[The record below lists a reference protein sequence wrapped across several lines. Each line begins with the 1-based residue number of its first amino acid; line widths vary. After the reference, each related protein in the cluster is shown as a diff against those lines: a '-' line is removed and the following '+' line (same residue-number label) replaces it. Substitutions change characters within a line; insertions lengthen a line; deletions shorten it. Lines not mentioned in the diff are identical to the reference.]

1 MSSILIKIF
10 SGAHRGADL
19 ELPEGVYVVGT
30 DDSCDIILSDS
41 TLVSRHATFRI
52 QKENERTIF
61 LAEPLDGTL
70 TLDGQDIVQE
80 CSIPS
85 HQPFFL
91 SQVCMAWC
99 LPSEIDFAWREVED
113 RLEHRYSPENSSPRE
128 ELSTPANTNDAMTVS
143 GEKEPEADAPVR
155 DNTEILALQPPVK
168 RFPWKRCIALLLILV
183 LSGGLIFSWKKTEQE
198 KTPAETM
205 QDLLIQS
212 GYTKLKVTGDDR
224 SVTVRGRIASDSER
238 GRLLRLS
245 KLMTFPVYLDVQVG
259 SDAAEAVKASFNS
272 LGLYPEVRELPPSK
286 HPGLLVQGY
295 VKDAVLE
302 EQALSL
308 ARKDVPELHEKNGKP
323 AALSVFRDI
332 RHAEDI
338 EVLMGP
344 ALSAAGLN
352 HIIVE
357 YLPGKVVLHGAL
369 TPQDREALE
378 NILTRVKEKLG
389 VPFPA
394 DIFNDAAVTS
404 PAPPAPG
411 ESPRSDVRRPEGPVS
426 SSMGFKVTSVT
437 AHGLRFITLE
447 SGERVFEGGE
457 LPGGFTLEHI
467 DDEALTLRKDQ
478 QTLNYPLRG
487 SQ

>member
-52 QKENERTIF
+52 QKENERTVF

-70 TLDGQDIVQE
+70 TMEDQDILQE
-80 CSIPS
+80 SSLPS
-85 HQPFFL
+85 RQPFFL

-99 LPSEIDFAWREVED
+99 LPSEIDFAWQEVED
-113 RLEHRYSPENSSPRE
+113 RLAHRYSPENSSPKSDISAPAKGNAEMGATE
-128 ELSTPANTNDAMTVS
+128 ENAQ
-143 GEKEPEADAPVR
+143 G
-155 DNTEILALQPPVK
+155 TEISAKDDAETLALQPPVK
-168 RFPWKRCIALLLILV
+168 KFPWKRCIALLLVLV
-183 LSGGLIFSWKKTEQE
+183 LTGGLIFSWRDTEQE
-198 KTPAETM
+198 KTPVETM
-205 QDLLIQS
+205 QDFLGQS
-212 GYTKLKVTGDDR
+212 GYTKLKVTGDEK
-224 SVTVRGRIASDSER
+224 SVTVSGRIASDSER

-245 KLMTFPVYLDVQVG
+245 KLMPFPVYLDVQVG

-272 LGLYPEVRELPPSK
+272 LGLYPEVKELPPSK

-295 VKDAVLE
+295 IKDAVLE

-308 ARKDVPELHEKNGKP
+308 ARKDVPELHEKNGNP
-323 AALSVFRDI
+323 AALSIFRDI

-338 EVLMGP
+338 EILMGP

-352 HIIVE
+352 HIVVE
-357 YLPGKVVLHGAL
+357 YLPGKVALHGML
-369 TPQDREALE
+369 TPQSREELE
-378 NILTRVKEKLG
+378 EILTKIKEKLG
-389 VPFPA
+389 VSFPA
-394 DIFNDAAVTS
+394 DIFNDASVASTPSSEPGKPLPAARS
-404 PAPPAPG
+404 P
-411 ESPRSDVRRPEGPVS
+411 ETPVS
-426 SSMGFKVTSVT
+426 SSMGFKVTSV
-437 AHGLRFITLE
+437 AVHGLRFITLE

-467 DDEALTLRKDQ
+467 DEEALTLRKDQ

-487 SQ
+487 AQ